1 MFLDQPM
8 FQEKKATDVRERSMQ
23 KLFRLIYVHLIT
35 TWCMT
40 FKLDGRILKE
50 KNMIDSK
57 FEYFKIILKQK

>member
-8 FQEKKATDVRERSMQ
+8 FLEKKATDVRERSMQ